1 MKKIFLISMILVLF
15 NSCSDGGVETISKPL
30 GPEVSA
36 LHADIN
42 QLEVGLSDSLFMR
55 NSTKDEILL
64 MKTYLT
70 QARVLT
76 TRLNSIPSDTM
87 AAKELFLVLKKIEG
101 FPFSARD
108 EGLFENMLFR
118 LRVTLSKFADIQN
131 LDLAG
136 IEWSLL
142 KFQFQGKLSP
152 FKTIKMFS
160 ESPIWQY
167 GTFKADTYAK
177 ADSRGVKADTWL
189 FSPVYDLS
197 GSKKHQLLVKHIVRN
212 PEWEN
217 FKLKIST
224 DYDGANPQAATWKEL
239 KIKPNRGVS
248 PNQWTTLE
256 SSPIDIS
263 DYTGKK
269 VVFAFQFLATEKS
282 NSVWEILKL
291 EIKGTGNS
299 VSSEELEVTYE
310 PTPTD
315 PPVSEDEN
323 N

>member
-1 MKKIFLISMILVLF
+1 MKNNFLILMILVFF

-42 QLEVGLSDSLFMR
+42 QLEVGLADSLFMT
-55 NSTKDEILL
+55 NSTKDEVALI
-64 MKTYLT
+64 KTYLT
-70 QARVLT
+70 QARILT
-76 TRLNSIPSDTM
+76 TRLNSIPNDGM

-108 EGLFENMLFR
+108 EGLFENMVFR
-118 LRVTLSKFADIQN
+118 LRITLSKFADIQN

-142 KFQFQGKLSP
+142 KFGFQGKLSP
-152 FKTIKMFS
+152 FKAIKLFN

-177 ADSRGVKADTWL
+177 AESRGVKANAWL
-189 FSPVYDLS
+189 FSPIYDLK

-224 DYDGANPQAATWKEL
+224 DYDGADPEAATWTEL
-239 KIKPNRGVS
+239 VVKPSRGVS
-248 PNQWTTLE
+248 PNQWTTLVTN
-256 SSPIDIS
+256 PIDLS
-263 DYTGKK
+263 AYTGKK
-269 VVFAFQFLATEKS
+269 VIFAFQFLATEKS
-282 NSVWEILKL
+282 NSVWEILNL

-299 VSSEELEVTYE
+299 ISSEELQVTYE
-310 PTPTD
+310 PAPSD
-315 PPVSEDEN
+315 PPANEEEN